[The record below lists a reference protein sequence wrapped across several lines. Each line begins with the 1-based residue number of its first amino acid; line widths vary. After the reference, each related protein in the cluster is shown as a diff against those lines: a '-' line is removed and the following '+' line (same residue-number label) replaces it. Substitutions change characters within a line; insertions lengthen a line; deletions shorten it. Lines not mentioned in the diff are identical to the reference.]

1 MIVKQPGHLTS
12 MKNDRGAG
20 TRVYKRIR
28 IDRRRGQVVL
38 YLELVFAGLGL
49 RRRIEKINGENLGY
63 LDLVILT
70 TIQISWWRRCWS
82 RAEPEEALLLDCAD
96 AGLNAPF

>member
-1 MIVKQPGHLTS
+1 MIEGRA
-12 MKNDRGAG
+12 RGS
-20 TRVYKRIR
+20 IR
-28 IDRRRGQVVL
+28 ELGSTGGRGQVVL

-96 AGLNAPF
+96 ARLNAPF